1 MEDQHLKKLKTKQ
14 AENERLISFLQQQLQ
29 ARKHEKKRLRRQ
41 IKQTQLEKRFNVS
54 IPVFVNF
61 RDQMRW
67 VYMQVQRIWR
77 DEGFVA
83 LASAGVKSFGLL
95 IVLFIRAF
103 FNSNGLGIIDKIFY
117 FSRSSRISREDGHLP
132 VLSMEYPAYH
142 GRQRIR
148 AFDVIIFSIIDWD
161 FRFQRPQ
168 QIALQFAKEGHRV
181 FYICTTFHAG
191 KHPDIYPIQDGVY
204 EVHLPGIPSVNI
216 YQNQINN
223 QLEEMAV
230 NAIALLRKEFG
241 MINVTSIVGLP
252 FWGPVVFRL
261 REKFGWKVVY
271 DCMDYHAGFPG
282 STEQMSREEQTLSR
296 GSDLVLATSHSLFA
310 KEVQVNP
317 KCILVPNATD
327 FDHFH
332 FIRSDTAE
340 ELKDL
345 KKPIIGYYGAI
356 AEWFDSELV
365 SSLARAKPQ
374 WSFVLIGSTFTVDL
388 KPLEGVKNVHLLG
401 EKPYAILPQYLHAFD
416 VCIIPFKKT
425 LLTEATNPV
434 KVFEFL
440 SAGKA
445 VVATRL
451 EELQHYSDYVELASG
466 KEEWLKKIEQAM
478 NDYSPEKVAAR
489 IDFARSNTW
498 EERYAQILQG
508 IFPLYPKVSIILV
521 TYNNLKYTKLCLNS
535 IFSKTLY
542 PNFEIIIVDNN
553 STDGTREYLDILAA
567 RNSNVTL
574 ILNNT
579 NEGFARANNKGIK
592 ASTGEYVIFLNN
604 DTIVTIGW
612 ITRLLRHLE
621 DETVG
626 MVGPVTNFCGNEAK
640 IEVPYTKPDEI
651 EGFAENY
658 LRDHPEPSSFDIK
671 VLAMYC
677 LAMKKKIIEEVG
689 SLDERFGIGMFED
702 DDYAHR
708 VRLKGHRVICAE
720 DVFIHHFGEASF
732 SKLKI
737 SGEYTKLFEENK
749 RRFEEKWGVKW
760 EPHKHR
766 ME

>member
-1 MEDQHLKKLKTKQ
+1 M
-14 AENERLISFLQQQLQ
+14 
-29 ARKHEKKRLRRQ
+29 ARKHEKKRLRKQ
-41 IKQTQLEKRFNVS
+41 IAHLQREKRFHLNL
-54 IPVFVNF
+54 PVFMNF
-61 RDQMRW
+61 REQVHW
-67 VYMQVQRIWR
+67 TYMNAQRILR
-77 DEGFVA
+77 EEGLVSLVSRGAKHFSMLIVA
-83 LASAGVKSFGLL
+83 SVYKLFISSGWGLL
-95 IVLFIRAF
+95 
-103 FNSNGLGIIDKIFY
+103 DKITY
-117 FSRSSRISREDGHLP
+117 FSRSSRLSGESSVLP
-132 VLSMEYPAYH
+132 ILSMEYPAYH
-142 GRQRIR
+142 GRRIR
-148 AFDVIIFSIIDWD
+148 AFDVIVFSAVDWD
-161 FRFQRPQ
+161 LRFQRPQ

-181 FYICTTFHAG
+181 FYICSTFHTG
-191 KHPDIYPIQDGVY
+191 KHPDIYPIQDGIY

-216 YQNQINN
+216 YQNQINT
-223 QLEEMAV
+223 QLEEITV

-241 MINVTSIVGLP
+241 MINATSIVDLP
-252 FWGPVVFRL
+252 FWGPVAFRL
-261 REKFGWKVVY
+261 RERFGWKVVY
-271 DCMDYHAGFPG
+271 DCMDYHAAFPG
-282 STEQMSREEQTLSR
+282 STEQISREEEILSR
-296 GSDLVLATSHSLFA
+296 GSDLVLATSHFLFA

-317 KCILVPNATD
+317 KCVLVPNATD

-332 FIRSDTAE
+332 FIRNDIAD

-356 AEWFDSELV
+356 AEWFDSELLG
-365 SSLARAKPQ
+365 SLALAKPQ
-374 WSFVLIGSTFTVDL
+374 WSFVLIGRSFTADL
-388 KPLEGVKNVHLLG
+388 KPLKGLKNVYLLG

-425 LLTEATNPV
+425 PLTEAINPV

-445 VVATRL
+445 VVATKL
-451 EELQHYSDYVELASG
+451 EELQHYSDYVQLASG
-466 KEEWLKKIEQAM
+466 KEEWIIKIEQAM
-478 NDYSPEKVAAR
+478 NDYSSEKVTTR
-489 IDFARSNTW
+489 IDFARNNTW
-498 EERYAQILQG
+498 EERYTQILQG
-508 IFPLYPKVSIILV
+508 IFLLYPKVSIIIV
-521 TYNNLKYTKLCLNS
+521 TYNNLKYTKLCINS

-553 STDGTREYLDILAA
+553 STDGTREYLEILAA
-567 RNSNVTL
+567 RNSNVML

-579 NEGFARANNKGIK
+579 NEGFARANNKGIT

-604 DTIVTIGW
+604 DTIVTSGW

-626 MVGPVTNFCGNEAK
+626 MVGPVTNFCGNKAK
-640 IEVPYTKPDEI
+640 IKVPYTTPDEI

-658 LRDHPEPSSFDIK
+658 SRDHAEPLSFDIK
-671 VLAMYC
+671 ELAMYC
-677 LAMKKKIIEEVG
+677 LAMKKKIVEEIG

-708 VRLKGHRVICAE
+708 VRLKGYRVICAE

-749 RRFEEKWGVKW
+749 RRFEDKWGMKW

-766 ME
+766 Q